1 MITGS
6 DTFSATLLIGCN
18 PAKKGKAAKVAQEN
32 GHWWKK
38 KKVKNREK
46 VVKLAKQREI

>member
-1 MITGS
+1 
-6 DTFSATLLIGCN
+6 LIGCN
-18 PAKKGKAAKVAQEN
+18 PAKNGESGQGGSGKWSLVE
-32 GHWWKK
+32 K